1 MRPRPHLTRFDVFAR
16 VLSRFRLYST
26 LCTSVCTVDASARGH
41 PPYVCAISYR
51 RSPPVLRCSCPFL
64 CASVAFPSA
73 CGSSVRDFALPR
85 ILGYFSGS
93 TGELRVLAVSRRV
106 LIVSVAS
113 AVVSVSFYHAPM
125 PPRRVRPASRAIRQS
140 HVPSTRLH
148 TRTITA
154 THCHT
159 LTGVQDRRGTCLASR
174 RRLDH
179 RALPSWVLEE
189 VLILGYSALQL
200 CLLDHQAHHATNPRL
215 LKLGTNADLNETI
228 SLYRSVF
235 NLCPVGHSNWSIS
248 LNSLVYHFSSRYE
261 EQGAEPDLQ
270 PLLHCVG
277 SPTARTFRSCH
288 LPSHPVAP
296 PSRMPVEDTIGW
308 QTWMIA
314 FPLDELYQHYANR
327 GNLSMLHVSTALPAT
342 CSGFQKAGAGADF
355 EGVIILRRTFI
366 THASPCPADLCLRN
380 SDV

>member
-1 MRPRPHLTRFDVFAR
+1 M
-16 VLSRFRLYST
+16 
-26 LCTSVCTVDASARGH
+26 
-41 PPYVCAISYR
+41 
-51 RSPPVLRCSCPFL
+51 
-64 CASVAFPSA
+64 AFPSA

-113 AVVSVSFYHAPM
+113 AVVSVSLQVPSTSLCHLDVFDQLPG
-125 PPRRVRPASRAIRQS
+125 PSVTS

-148 TRTITA
+148 TCTITA

-159 LTGVQDRRGTCLASR
+159 LTGVQNRRGTCLASR

-179 RALPSWVLEE
+179 RALPSWVWEE
-189 VLILGYSALQL
+189 ALILGRSALQL
-200 CLLDHQAHHATNPRL
+200 CPSDHPHHATNPRL
-215 LKLGTNADLNETI
+215 LKLGTNADLNEAI

-270 PLLHCVG
+270 SLLHCVG
-277 SPTARTFRSCH
+277 SPTARTLRSCH
-288 LPSHPVAP
+288 LPLHHVAP
-296 PSRMPVEDTIGW
+296 PPRMPMT
-308 QTWMIA
+308 T
-314 FPLDELYQHYANR
+314 R
-327 GNLSMLHVSTALPAT
+327 
-342 CSGFQKAGAGADF
+342 
-355 EGVIILRRTFI
+355 
-366 THASPCPADLCLRN
+366 
-380 SDV
+380 